1 MAKYTDEKKLEIEQE
16 KQQKKLL
23 RNKDVKASI
32 RALVEEGKYDEV
44 FVNYGR
50 EAYRRFVPRKVR
62 REDFKKLKQKGKYE
76 DIYRKYGEKEYGK
89 LLFNAMY
96 DEIKENKGF
105 FSAALW
111 KAKKIAKETLLTT
124 AIFGMTTTVALPTTL
139 SFSTTDSIH
148 ANTEEYA
155 SEISEYNK
163 RNEAYAETFGDVE
176 VSKLQII
183 MKSMD
188 DMWKSIKGYKTPSKD
203 IEGYLELDLATEEG
217 YGVCRNMAADVA
229 KRLNAID
236 KNFNAR
242 IMPVLMGDEGGY
254 QIADIERTIIEND
267 ATVKSDE
274 EGKETSTPSIEDQ
287 IASGLTSA
295 FGNHM
300 VALADIPEDNIILVI
315 DPTNPGLGIYQNG
328 RILMLNDSLT
338 DKDFEY
344 DSKEISSLAVVRG
357 AEAVG
362 EIAADYLNSFQK
374 PRLSVEELKAKY
386 GTPAQNKALTE
397 VRALFA
403 AKQAMEEPSFDE
415 RIKVDMSKITGQ
427 KSKDEVTRQ
436 EKEAREGDELT
447 H

>member
-1 MAKYTDEKKLEIEQE
+1 MAKYTDEKMLEIEQE

-32 RALVEEGKYDEV
+32 RALVEAGKYDEV

-62 REDFKKLKQKGKYE
+62 REDFKKLKQEGKYE

-188 DMWKSIKGYKTPSKD
+188 DMWKSIKGYKTPTKD
-203 IEGYLELDLATEEG
+203 ITGYLELDLATEEG

-254 QIADIERTIIEND
+254 QIADIERTIIGND
-267 ATVKSDE
+267 ATVISDE
-274 EGKETSTPSIEDQ
+274 EGKETSTPSIEEQ

-338 DKDFEY
+338 DEDFEY

-357 AEAVG
+357 AEATG
-362 EIAADYLNSFQK
+362 EIATDYLNSFQK

-386 GTPAQNKALTE
+386 GTAAQNKALTE

>member
-1 MAKYTDEKKLEIEQE
+1 MAKYTDEKMLEIEQE

-32 RALVEEGKYDEV
+32 RALVEAGKYDEV

-62 REDFKKLKQKGKYE
+62 REDFKKLKQEGKYE

-89 LLFNAMY
+89 LLSKAMF
-96 DEIKENKGF
+96 DEIRANKGF

-111 KAKKIAKETLLTT
+111 KTKQTAKEILLAT
-124 AIFGMTTTVALPTTL
+124 AIFGMATTVALPTTM
-139 SFSTTDSIH
+139 SFLTTDAIH

-176 VSKLQII
+176 VSRLQII

-188 DMWKSIKGYKTPSKD
+188 DMWKSIKGYKAPSKD

-242 IMPVLMGDEGGY
+242 IIPVLMGDEGGY
-254 QIADIERTIIEND
+254 QIADIERTIIGNN
-267 ATVKSDE
+267 ANVISDE
-274 EGKETSTPSIEDQ
+274 EGKETSTPSIEEQ
-287 IASGLTSA
+287 ITSGLTSIV
-295 FGNHM
+295 GNHM

-344 DSKEISSLAVVRG
+344 DAKEISSFAVARG
-357 AEAVG
+357 AEATG
-362 EIAADYLNSFQK
+362 EIATDYLNSFKK

-386 GTPAQNKALTE
+386 GTAAQNKALNE

-427 KSKDEVTRQ
+427 KSKADISRQ

>member
-32 RALVEEGKYDEV
+32 RALVEAGKYDEV

-62 REDFKKLKQKGKYE
+62 REDFKKLKQEGKYE

-188 DMWKSIKGYKTPSKD
+188 DMWKSIKGYKAPSKD

-254 QIADIERTIIEND
+254 QIADIERTIIGND
-267 ATVKSDE
+267 ATVISDE

-287 IASGLTSA
+287 VVGGLTSA

-300 VALADIPEDNIILVI
+300 VTLVDIPEDNIILVI

-328 RILMLNDSLT
+328 RILMFNDSLT

-357 AEAVG
+357 AEATG
-362 EIAADYLNSFQK
+362 EIATDYLNSFKK